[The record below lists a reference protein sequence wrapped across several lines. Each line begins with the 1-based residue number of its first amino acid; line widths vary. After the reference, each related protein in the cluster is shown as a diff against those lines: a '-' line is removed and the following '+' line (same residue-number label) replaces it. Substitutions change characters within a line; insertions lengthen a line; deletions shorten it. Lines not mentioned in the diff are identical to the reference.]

1 MYLYLLYFE
10 SSKLNSIPK
19 LLGIFSNVENVQ
31 KTCELHAKVFNT
43 NNGKPLDFTISR
55 VHTNVKHGRYFC
67 MGELLNQIPSYGMM
81 TN

>member
-1 MYLYLLYFE
+1 MYLNLLYFE
-10 SSKLNSIPK
+10 SSKRNSTPK
-19 LLGIFSNVENVQ
+19 LLGIFSNVENIQ

-43 NNGKPLDFTISR
+43 NNGKALDFTISR

-67 MGELLNQIPSYGMM
+67 MGEFLDRIPSYGMR